1 MRALDL
7 FCGGGLSSV
16 GAHAAGFTTVAG
28 VDFNQHALSAFAV
41 NNPLARTYC
50 ARVEEID
57 IPALSDEIGP
67 IDAIIAS
74 PACTDHS
81 RAKGSRPRDL
91 VNMETALAVL
101 PYARRMLPPI
111 LVIENVREMRNW
123 RGYPE
128 LLQGLRDI
136 GYGVSEHLL
145 DASDYGVPQ
154 TRTRVF
160 IVCLLGRAAPLTIP
174 ALRTGRPT
182 VLSILDPKGTWKTR
196 PLAEKVKATRDR
208 VEKAF
213 EALGHDKSFLTV
225 FYGSDG
231 LGYLPLDRQLRT
243 ITTLGRFALVEPGPD
258 GHTIRMLQIP
268 ELKRAM
274 GVPETFHAGSGSKRE
289 QIRVIGNGV
298 CAPVMEAILT
308 HCRDLIRPALAA

>member
-7 FCGGGLSSV
+7 FCGGGLSSA

-41 NNPLARTYC
+41 NNPKARTYC

-57 IPALSDEIGP
+57 IPGLHDAIGP

-136 GYGVSEHLL
+136 GYGVSEHIL

-154 TRTRVF
+154 TRTRLF
-160 IVCLLGRAAPLTIP
+160 IVCLLGREAPLTIP
-174 ALRTGRPT
+174 ALRSGRPT
-182 VLSILDPKGTWKTR
+182 VSSILDPKGTWKTR
-196 PLAEKVKATRDR
+196 RLADKAEATRKR
-208 VEKAF
+208 VQKAF
-213 EALGHDKSFLTV
+213 EVLGRDTSFLTV

-231 LGYLPLDRQLRT
+231 LGYLELQRPLRT

-274 GVPETFHAGSGSKRE
+274 GVPETFNSGSGSKRE

-298 CAPVMEAILT
+298 CAPVMEAVLT
-308 HCRDLIRPALAA
+308 HCRELLKPALAA

>member
-41 NNPLARTYC
+41 NNPQARTYC

-57 IPALSDEIGP
+57 AVALHEEIGP
-67 IDAIIAS
+67 IDALIAS

-101 PYARRMLPPI
+101 PYARTMLPPI

-136 GYGVSEHLL
+136 GYGVSEHVL

-154 TRTRVF
+154 SRTRLF
-160 IVCLLGRAAPLTIP
+160 IVCLFGRPAPLSIP
-174 ALRTGRPT
+174 PLRTDRPT
-182 VLSILDPKGTWKTR
+182 VRSILDPKGIWKTR
-196 PLAEKVKATRDR
+196 RLADKAEATRNR

-213 EALGHDKSFLTV
+213 EILGRDTSFLTV

-231 LGYLPLDRQLRT
+231 LGYLELDRQLRT
-243 ITTLGRFALVEPGPD
+243 VTTLGRFALVEPGPD
-258 GHTIRMLQIP
+258 GHTIRMLQVP

-274 GVPETFHAGSGSKRE
+274 GVPETFHAGSGSVRE

-308 HCRDLIRPALAA
+308 HCRKLVAPALAV